1 MSPKIK
7 GFPPVHVD
15 DLAAT
20 LNSCAE
26 GFAQLAALL
35 AVIRNDSPE
44 FSDART
50 LASLGWSVATDMQSF
65 TADALAQLHKGGI
78 QQ

>member
-7 GFPPVHVD
+7 GFDPVRVD

-26 GFAQLAALL
+26 GFAQLGALL
-35 AVIRNDSPE
+35 AVIRDKSPE
-44 FSDART
+44 HSDVRT
-50 LASLGWSVATDMQSF
+50 LSALGWSVAADLENFAGCTLEQMQ
-65 TADALAQLHKGGI
+65 KGGI